1 MTDITEFDLANAGA
15 RVEGHGTAAWIAE
28 TRELMKLAG
37 PLIITQVAQMAIGI
51 TDTVMLARFSSAAL
65 AGAVLGNTMFYF
77 CWLLG
82 CGPMAAVSPM
92 IAHVLGGDPKDEKN
106 VRAIVRMGFWSLLM
120 IGPPLVVFLWF
131 VKPILMALGQSD
143 QLATAAAAFL
153 VPLSF
158 GLPFSL
164 GFQVLRNYSTALSR
178 PNASLIVMGFAV
190 VYNAV
195 VDYGLIFGHYGLP
208 RLGLTGAGIAS
219 ASSFIVSFFVML
231 AVVRLIPKLH
241 HYRVFRDF
249 TIAEW
254 SKLKEIY
261 VLGLPMGLTMMF
273 EATLFFASNFIM
285 GHFGLEVLAAHTV
298 SLNIPSVTF
307 MVPLGVAMAAT
318 VRVGLAAGAGDREA
332 VRRAGWSAI
341 LVAAAFMSVCAVV
354 LALWPYQIA
363 SLILPPTPANHGS
376 LVLAVTFLHV
386 AAAFQLFDGVQVAA
400 ALSLRGLKDARAPM
414 WIAGASYW
422 LAGFPTCIALGFG
435 LGMKGFG
442 IWIGLA
448 FGLFVA
454 AVLLCWRFWYL
465 SRDTVRAA

>member
-1 MTDITEFDLANAGA
+1 MTDITELDLANAGA
-15 RVEGHGTAAWIAE
+15 RVEGHGLDAWVAE
-28 TRELMKLAG
+28 MRELMKLAG
-37 PLIITQVAQMAIGI
+37 PLIITQVAQMAIGV
-51 TDTVMLARFSSAAL
+51 TDTVMLARYSSMAL

-77 CWLLG
+77 CWMLG
-82 CGPMAAVSPM
+82 SGPMSAVSPM
-92 IAHVLGGDPKDEKN
+92 IAHVLGADPKDEKN
-106 VRAIVRMGFWSLLM
+106 VRAIVRMGMWSLVM

-131 VKPILMALGQSD
+131 VKPILIALGQSD
-143 QLATAAAAFL
+143 ELATAAAAFL
-153 VPLSF
+153 IPLSF
-158 GLPFSL
+158 GLPASL
-164 GFQVLRNYSTALSR
+164 GFQLLRNYSTALSR
-178 PNASLIVMGFAV
+178 PNASLIVMGIAV
-190 VYNAV
+190 VYNV
-195 VDYGLIFGHYGLP
+195 VADYGLIFGHFGLP
-208 RLGLTGAGIAS
+208 RMGLTGSGIAS
-219 ASSFIVSFFVML
+219 ASSYIVTFLLML
-231 AVVRLIPKLH
+231 GVVRFTPRLH

-249 TIAEW
+249 AAFEW
-254 SKLKEIY
+254 AKLREIY
-261 VLGLPMGLTMMF
+261 VLGLPIGLTMMF
-273 EATLFFASNFIM
+273 EATLFFSSNFIM

-307 MVPLGVAMAAT
+307 MVPLGIAMAAT

-341 LVAAAFMSVCAVV
+341 LVAAGFMLVCAAV
-354 LALWPYQIA
+354 LAIWPYEIA

-376 LVLAVTFLHV
+376 LILAVTFLHV

-454 AVLLCWRFWYL
+454 AVLLCLRFWYL
-465 SRDTVRAA
+465 SRER